1 VTRDEILAAAQELA
15 RSKAPFVFATVDA
28 EGAPQVRWMG
38 GLVLDEPF
46 QVWMMSG
53 AQARKMAQIRG
64 NPAAQLVFSTPDFS
78 RVITV
83 SGTCE
88 VSEDLACK
96 QRVWVAMPELAQF
109 VSGPEDPDFGLV
121 EFVGKRLELLAIREL
136 GPEPLV
142 AEL

>member
-1 VTRDEILAAAQELA
+1 MTHDEILAAAQELA

-28 EGAPQVRWMG
+28 QGAPQVRWMG

-46 QVWMMSG
+46 QVCMMSG
-53 AQARKMAQIRG
+53 AQARKLAQIRN
-64 NPAAQLVFSTPDFS
+64 NPAGQLVFSTPDFS

-88 VSEDLACK
+88 VSEDLECK
-96 QRVWVAMPELAQF
+96 ERMWAAMPELAQF
-109 VSGPEDPDFGLV
+109 VSGPEDPNFGLV
-121 EFVGKRLELLAIREL
+121 RFTGRRLELLAVMEL